1 MFDLSPVTHN
11 KTIDFANHFKYLG
24 TVTESNLA
32 KLSEVILTSLAA
44 RKKKKARGRSLRSG
58 HCFCDTEILL
68 SLTGALG
75 AHGLTR
81 SAFGVWGWEKS
92 FVHHRSK
99 SETELASRECVSF
112 FNHFCFFL

>member
-44 RKKKKARGRSLRSG
+44 KKKKKKKGKKEKKKKARGRSPRSG
-58 HCFCDTEILL
+58 HCFCNTEN
-68 SLTGALG
+68 TPVYDGC
-75 AHGLTR
+75 TPER
-81 SAFGVWGWEKS
+81 MV
-92 FVHHRSK
+92 
-99 SETELASRECVSF
+99 
-112 FNHFCFFL
+112 

>member
-44 RKKKKARGRSLRSG
+44 RKKNKHAV
-58 HCFCDTEILL
+58 E
-68 SLTGALG
+68 
-75 AHGLTR
+75 
-81 SAFGVWGWEKS
+81 V
-92 FVHHRSK
+92 
-99 SETELASRECVSF
+99 
-112 FNHFCFFL
+112 